1 MEKVVEICC
10 GSYEDALNAYR
21 GGASRVEL
29 NSGLHLGGLTPSLG
43 TLILTKKNTDLKIM
57 AMIRPRGAGF
67 HYTDDEFRVM
77 KQDAISLMEHG
88 ADGIVFGCLHE
99 DGRIYKKQT
108 GQLVQ
113 IAKEFQG
120 EAVFHRAFDCVRD
133 PYEAIETLID
143 LGVDRILTSGL
154 QEKAIDGVPLL
165 KDLQEKFGDQIEIV
179 AGSGVNASNVKE
191 LMEKTGIKQIHS
203 SCKTW
208 VHDGSSSSESVSFA
222 YDLSHK
228 DEYDVVSEELVRK
241 LVESL

>member
-1 MEKVVEICC
+1 MEKIVEICC

-57 AMIRPRGAGF
+57 AMVRPRGAGF

-99 DGRIYKKQT
+99 DGRIYRKQT

-133 PYEAIETLID
+133 PYEAITTLID

-165 KDLQEKFGDQIEIV
+165 KDLQDKFGDRIEIV
-179 AGSGVNASNVKE
+179 VGSGINADNAKDI
-191 LMEKTGIKQIHS
+191 MEKTGITQIHS

-208 VHDGSSSSESVSFA
+208 VHDGSTSSESVSFA
-222 YDLSHK
+222 YDSSHQ